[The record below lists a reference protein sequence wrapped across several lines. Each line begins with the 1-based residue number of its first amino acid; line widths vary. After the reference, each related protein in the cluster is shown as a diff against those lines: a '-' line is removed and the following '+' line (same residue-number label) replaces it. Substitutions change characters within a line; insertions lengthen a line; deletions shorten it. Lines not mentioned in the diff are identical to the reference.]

1 MFYRLE
7 THLLF
12 GIVVSYPSKHHLDEI
27 KNNACIKEPKN
38 RTSRLEFLALFAKNH
53 FQENSTFT
61 NLILLFFMVK
71 NISFF

>member
-53 FQENSTFT
+53 F
-61 NLILLFFMVK
+61 
-71 NISFF
+71 